1 MIDPRILDEL
11 AHRVSALVAATPLGD
26 VEKNLRAMLV
36 SSLGRLDLVTREEF
50 DLQRVALERAMNRI
64 AELETKL
71 VHIESATGR

>member
-1 MIDPRILDEL
+1 MIDTRVLDEL

-26 VEKNLRAMLV
+26 IEKNLRAMLV